1 MKKYKFVLLILL
13 STFLKVNAQTWQWA
27 KQGGS
32 TSIDRLS
39 HLCTDANGDSYI
51 IGSFGFSNVIT
62 DYMIFDNDTVFNNG
76 VNQIFL
82 VKYSAS
88 GTVVWTKSIGG
99 NNPNQGNGSSYEYA
113 GQIVYDSSSNSLLMT
128 GNFLGSVTFG
138 STTLYGNGDLFLTKL
153 DLNGNFIWT
162 RGIYGNNGDLGTL
175 DIVTDNTG
183 NIFISGAGT
192 DSVYF
197 SATIKIPGGGF
208 LAKYDSNG
216 AFLWAKKKFEGCI
229 ASKIEYYNNDLFILG
244 VIYNDT
250 AQIDTANYISNLSR
264 NMFFARFDTSGN
276 LKWIRY
282 PSSTNSVGGNGMGM
296 DVLGNFYI
304 TGSYINNVNF
314 NGNTLSNSNSY
325 DMYLVKYDANGN
337 VRWLLQG
344 NANSALSGLRA
355 ATTSDGSTYIS
366 GTFTGSATFGSYSI
380 NSSASNDY
388 YIARYN
394 STGYCLGVT
403 KLTGIS
409 QSGFNIATDN
419 LGNCIVAGEFS
430 SPTPIN
436 IGTTTL
442 TAVYASDVFI
452 AKLDA
457 ITVIENVNKSMRNSL
472 VIYANPN
479 AGKCN
484 ITVPDDFLHEKNLTL
499 SIYDNTG
506 KLIQQKTLQMND
518 GIIKLNLEAEAKG
531 TYSVILSNSSK
542 AYNGKIVF
550 E

>member
-32 TSIDRLS
+32 TSIDDLS
-39 HLCTDANGDSYI
+39 HICTDANGDSYVT
-51 IGSFGFSNVIT
+51 GSFGFTNPST
-62 DYMIFDNDTVFNNG
+62 SSMIFDNDTVFNNG

-88 GTVVWTKSIGG
+88 GTVVWAKSIGG
-99 NNPNQGNGSSYEYA
+99 NNPNLGNGSSYEH
-113 GQIVYDSSSNSLLMT
+113 GGPIVYDNSTNSILMT
-128 GNFLGSVTFG
+128 GKFYGTATFG
-138 STTLYGNGDLFLTKL
+138 STTLYGNGAFFLTKL
-153 DLNGNFIWT
+153 DLNGNFIWAKN
-162 RGIYGNNGDLGTL
+162 IYSSGDLHSLT
-175 DIVTDNTG
+175 IATDNTG
-183 NIFISGAGT
+183 NIYWGGSSN
-192 DSVYF
+192 DSIF
-197 SATIKIPGGGF
+197 FPPKSIPAGGF
-208 LAKYDSNG
+208 LAKYDSIG
-216 AFLWAKKKFEGCI
+216 TVLWTKKKFDDCY
-229 ASKIEYYNNDLFILG
+229 AYKIECYNNDLFVLG
-244 VIYNDT
+244 YISNDT

-282 PSSTNSVGGNGMGM
+282 PSSTNSVGGNGM
-296 DVLGNFYI
+296 DVSGNFYI

-337 VRWLLQG
+337 VGWLLQG

-457 ITVIENVNKSMRNSL
+457 ITVIENVDKSMRNSL
-472 VIYANPN
+472 VIYANPT

-506 KLIQQKTLQMND
+506 KLIQQQTLQMND

-542 AYNGKIVF
+542 AYNGKIFF